1 MENKAKIKDLISKKD
16 NIEEEIKQM
25 YDVLASQGNV
35 GMTEPL
41 VDSEGFPRNDIDVYQ
56 VRISRNKISCLQN
69 DHKNL
74 MKQIEE
80 ELYSLHSKNKPEA
93 ADSSSD
99 VPMVDVT
106 ITNTSSAFASINLV
120 SSGSPADVAG
130 LRVGDEL
137 IQFGSVNETNFQ
149 NLQSI
154 ATVVQHSE
162 GKNVEVKIKREG
174 NIQRLMLTPK
184 KWSGRGLLGCNIVPI

>member
-1 MENKAKIKDLISKKD
+1 MENRAKIKDLISKKD

-106 ITNTSSAFASINLV
+106 ITNTPSAFASINLV
-120 SSGSPADVAG
+120 SSGSPADFAG